1 LKIKII
7 SIGNKMPAWI
17 NEAFDSYISKLN
29 RDFTLQLIEIKPE
42 KKFDS
47 IEQKKLSE
55 SEKILSHVDKEFL
68 IVLDEKGLQFSSQE
82 LAQKLKHWSEHFKHI
97 TFVIGGADGVHEDIL
112 HKANLTWSL
121 SKLTFPHAFVRV
133 LIAEQLYRAQSI
145 LENHPYHRE

>member
-7 SIGNKMPAWI
+7 SIGNKMPNWI
-17 NEAFDSYISKLN
+17 SEAFESYIAKLSHE
-29 RDFTLQLIEIKPE
+29 FTPQLIEIKPE

-55 SEKILSHVDKEFL
+55 AEKILTHIEKEFL
-68 IVLDEKGLQFSSQE
+68 IVLDEKGIQFTSQE
-82 LAQKLKHWSEHFKHI
+82 LSQKLNHWSEHFKQI
-97 TFVIGGADGVHEDIL
+97 AFVIGGADGIHENVIQ
-112 HKANLTWSL
+112 KANLIWSL
-121 SKLTFPHAFVRV
+121 SKSTFPHALVRV

>member
-17 NEAFDSYISKLN
+17 NEAYDSYISKFN

-55 SEKILSHVDKEFL
+55 TEKILSHVDKEFL

-97 TFVIGGADGVHEDIL
+97 TFIIGGADGVHEDIL
-112 HKANLTWSL
+112 HKANLIWSL

>member
-7 SIGNKMPAWI
+7 SIGNKMPNWI
-17 NEAFDSYISKLN
+17 SEAFESYIAKLSHE
-29 RDFTLQLIEIKPE
+29 FTPQLIEIKPE

-55 SEKILSHVDKEFL
+55 AEKILTHIEKEFL
-68 IVLDEKGLQFSSQE
+68 IVLDEKGIQFTSQE
-82 LAQKLKHWSEHFKHI
+82 LAQKFNHWSEHFKQI
-97 TFVIGGADGVHEDIL
+97 AFVIGGADGIHENVIQ
-112 HKANLTWSL
+112 KANLIWSL
-121 SKLTFPHAFVRV
+121 SKSTFPHAFVRV

>member
-7 SIGNKMPAWI
+7 SIGNKMPTWI
-17 NEAFDSYISKLN
+17 NETYDSYISKFN

-55 SEKILSHVDKEFL
+55 TEKILSHVDKEFL

-97 TFVIGGADGVHEDIL
+97 TFIIGGADGVHEDIL
-112 HKANLTWSL
+112 HKANLIWSL

>member
-29 RDFTLQLIEIKPE
+29 RDFILQLIEIKPE
-42 KKFDS
+42 KKIDS

-82 LAQKLKHWSEHFKHI
+82 LAQKLKHWSEHFRHI

-121 SKLTFPHAFVRV
+121 SKSTFPHAFVRV

>member
-1 LKIKII
+1 
-7 SIGNKMPAWI
+7 MPAWI
-17 NEAFDSYISKLN
+17 NEAFDSYMSKLD
-29 RDFTLQLIEIKPE
+29 RDFTIQLIEIKPE

-55 SEKILSHVDKEFL
+55 AEKILSHVDKEFL

-97 TFVIGGADGVHEDIL
+97 AFVIGGADGIHEDIL

-121 SKLTFPHAFVRV
+121 SKSTFPHGFVRV
-133 LIAEQLYRAQSI
+133 LITEQLYRAHSI

>member
-1 LKIKII
+1 
-7 SIGNKMPAWI
+7 MPAWI
-17 NEAFDSYISKLN
+17 NEAYDSYISKFN

-42 KKFDS
+42 KKFNS

-55 SEKILSHVDKEFL
+55 TEKILSHVDKEFL

-97 TFVIGGADGVHEDIL
+97 TFIIGGADGVHKDIL
-112 HKANLTWSL
+112 HKANFIWSL

>member
-7 SIGNKMPAWI
+7 SIGNKMPNWI
-17 NEAFDSYISKLN
+17 SEAFESYIAKLSHE
-29 RDFTLQLIEIKPE
+29 FTPQLIEIKPE

-55 SEKILSHVDKEFL
+55 AEKILTHIEKEFL
-68 IVLDEKGLQFSSQE
+68 IVLDEKGIQFTSQE
-82 LAQKLKHWSEHFKHI
+82 LAQKFNHWSEHFKQI
-97 TFVIGGADGVHEDIL
+97 AFVIGGADGIHENIL
-112 HKANLTWSL
+112 QKANLIWSL
-121 SKLTFPHAFVRV
+121 SKSTFPHAFVRV